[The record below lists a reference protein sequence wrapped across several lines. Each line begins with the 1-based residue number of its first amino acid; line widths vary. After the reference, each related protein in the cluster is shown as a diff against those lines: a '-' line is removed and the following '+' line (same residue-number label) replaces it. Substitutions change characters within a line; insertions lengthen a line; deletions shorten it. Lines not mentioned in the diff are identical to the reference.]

1 MRELVKLDVIM
12 QKVSKLLKSG
22 NKAKRIIKAVT
33 FGWTLFNVIAVI
45 WSLVPKTDKLDEVNA
60 DELIDALTPEE
71 IPVQPVI
78 MPETAEV

>member
-22 NKAKRIIKAVT
+22 NKVKRVIKAVT

-45 WSLVPKTDKLDEVNA
+45 WSLVPRTDKLDEVNA

>member
-22 NKAKRIIKAVT
+22 NKVKRVIKAVT

-71 IPVQPVI
+71 EPVEPIVLPVF
-78 MPETAEV
+78 ETV